1 MAGSE
6 PLMPPPLRAARLR
19 ALRLGLGL
27 GSLLLGLAGLC
38 IGVLFWQGSYQAGGL
53 GDSLTD
59 ALFGPEARYALR
71 SGLVQASLS
80 TLLSVSLGLWLARA
94 LVRRGA
100 FWGRRALLS
109 LSWLAMVVPTSVAA
123 LAILS
128 VWGPAG
134 SARMLAAG
142 LGLPLPFGQFGLGMV
157 LLAHC
162 FFNVPLAMRLGL
174 SALSSLPARQWQL
187 AASLGLS
194 ARDIFIRMEWPVLRL
209 AALAS
214 ASLIF
219 LLCFTSF
226 ALVLMLGGGPR
237 VTTLEVAIYTALRF
251 DFDLPLAA
259 GLALLQLLVCG
270 GLLLL
275 LWYQRT
281 PLLHQGAAGLPG
293 WPRRDRAAWL
303 ARFGDWLAIGLLVL
317 LVVLPLFSL
326 LAGQDWQAGARL
338 FTRPIFWQAL
348 LDTVLVCLPSACIA
362 LGLGL
367 LFATALVRARQTGQ
381 LLAGQIIAISI
392 SASLIL
398 PALVLGTALFILLY
412 QLAPPARLAWGL
424 VLLANILLSLPFVMR
439 LLEPRLAWLLPAQD
453 RLADQL
459 GLIGWRR
466 LRVTLPALGDELQ
479 AGFALAAAL
488 SLGDLGVIALFGSV
502 DFQTLPWLLYQYQNR
517 YGGAEADMLALVMLG
532 LVLLLFIAAGRLARP
547 AGGGRTC

>member
-1 MAGSE
+1 MAGGQ
-6 PLMPPPLRAARLR
+6 PLIPPTLRAARLVP
-19 ALRLGLGL
+19 LRLGLGL
-27 GSLLLGLAGLC
+27 GTLLLGLVGLS
-38 IGVLFWQGSYQAGGL
+38 IGVLFWQGSREAGGL
-53 GDSLTD
+53 GAL
-59 ALFGPEARYALR
+59 AAGLFGPEARFALR
-71 SGLVQASLS
+71 AALLQASLS
-80 TLLSVSLGLWLARA
+80 TVLSVGLGLWLARA

-134 SARMLAAG
+134 SGRMLAERI
-142 LGLPLPFGQFGLGMV
+142 GLPLPFEQFGLGMV

-174 SALSSLPARQWQL
+174 SALSSLPDRQWQL
-187 AASLGLS
+187 GASLGLS
-194 ARDIFIRMEWPVLRL
+194 ARDYFIWMEWPVLRL
-209 AALAS
+209 AAIGS

-259 GLALLQLLVCG
+259 GLALLQLLVCA

-275 LWYQRT
+275 LWYQRA
-281 PLLHQGAAGLPG
+281 PLLNQGAAGLPG

-317 LVVLPLFSL
+317 LVVLPLLSL
-326 LAGQDWQAGARL
+326 LAGQDWQAGANL
-338 FTRPIFWQAL
+338 FTRPVFWQAL
-348 LDTVLVCLPSACIA
+348 LDTALVCLPSAVIS

-367 LFATALVRARQTGQ
+367 IFATALVRARQTGQ
-381 LLAGQIIAISI
+381 RLAGRFIGFSI
-392 SASLIL
+392 SASLML

-459 GLIGWRR
+459 GLSGWRR

-479 AGFALAAAL
+479 TGFALAAAL
-488 SLGDLGVIALFGSV
+488 SLGDLGVIALFGSA

-517 YGGAEADMLALVMLG
+517 YGGAEAEMLALVMLG
-532 LVLLLFIAAGRLARP
+532 LVLLLFFTAGRLTRP
-547 AGGGRTC
+547 AGGGR